1 MKSTIYKNIISNLA
15 EGIILA
21 EPVLDK
27 NQEIQ
32 DFCVVYSNNEANRLL
47 KDFSEKEMYFSYSSK
62 TSLKDNFVEIG
73 KEVFS
78 YSAIS
83 TAMRLFGT
91 GITGDGN
98 NLLNTKLLELL
109 SSIDKSKIEQVSKMV
124 QNMSSDDLSN
134 LVGMLNK
141 NINKNK

>member
-1 MKSTIYKNIISNLA
+1 MNN
-15 EGIILA
+15 
-21 EPVLDK
+21 
-27 NQEIQ
+27 NQ
-32 DFCVVYSNNEANRLL
+32 N
-47 KDFSEKEMYFSYSSK
+47 
-62 TSLKDNFVEIG
+62 
-73 KEVFS
+73 
-78 YSAIS
+78 
-83 TAMRLFGT
+83 
-91 GITGDGN
+91 DGN